1 MDRTNP
7 HVAILI
13 FVLIIIGGFGYAF
26 IAYNRAQV
34 GMNFTSPHE
43 DVEVYLDGQLVG
55 TTPVIIKKVPFG
67 FKNFLFK
74 KAGFQSKELT
84 YDYKPQTGYTSE
96 IFLSDNSLE
105 SIVLNTAAQQ
115 FATGAVFGNQLYT
128 TIGLEGEIE
137 TFNYLNQSLWAISL
151 KEMILKPILFDE
163 NLLVVGSYPG
173 ILSLIDR
180 GTGKIIWQ
188 KNLESNVTPLAIYN
202 EVIWVSTSGG
212 KLYSIS
218 FKGEVLTKDIFQ
230 EKILE
235 KSFSLINGVPAF
247 VTVNGDFCQKN
258 NGEWQITKLAS
269 KGFVREGIITPDQ
282 IYLTTSHGH
291 LYAFQHTGE
300 IVFLV
305 ENSYAVPSRLALNK
319 NLVVST
325 QNQIFLLNPLSG
337 QVLFQRHL
345 PEEINGLF
353 FTEDRLLVAGKNG
366 FLYFFDLD
374 GEFITTKDLKSEIF
388 DVKVILEN
396 DLLSKRTSFLVTTR
410 DSVRIINL
418 PGD

>member
-7 HVAILI
+7 HIAILI

-74 KAGFQSKELT
+74 KAGFQSKELM

-105 SIVLNTAAQQ
+105 SIALNTAAQQ
-115 FATGAVFGNQLYT
+115 FATGAVFENQLYT
-128 TIGLEGEIE
+128 TIGLEGEVE
-137 TFNYLNQSLWAISL
+137 TFYGSNQRLWTQTL
-151 KEMILKPILFDE
+151 KEMVLKPILFDE
-163 NLLVVGSYPG
+163 NLLVVGSYSG
-173 ILSLIDR
+173 TLSLIDR
-180 GTGKIIWQ
+180 GTGQLIWQ
-188 KNLESNVTPLAIYN
+188 KNLESNATPLTIKNKAL
-202 EVIWVSTSGG
+202 WVLTSGEN
-212 KLYSIS
+212 LYSIS
-218 FKGEVLTKDIFQ
+218 LRGEFLTKDIFQ

-235 KSFSLINGVPAF
+235 KSFSLINGVPTF
-247 VTVNGDFCQKN
+247 VTVNGYFCQKN
-258 NGEWQITKLAS
+258 NDEWQMTKLAI
-269 KGFVREGIITPDQ
+269 KGFVSEGIITPDH

-300 IVFLV
+300 LVFSV
-305 ENSYAVPSRLALNK
+305 ENSYAVPTKLALKK
-319 NLVVST
+319 NVFVST
-325 QNQIFLLNPLSG
+325 KNQFFILNPLSG
-337 QVLFQRHL
+337 QVLFQRQL

-353 FTEDRLLVAGKNG
+353 FSEDRLIVAGKNG

-374 GEFITTKDLKSEIF
+374 GEFITTKDLESEIF
-388 DVKVILEN
+388 DVKVISEN
-396 DLLSKRTSFLVTTR
+396 NLLSKRTSFLVTTR
-410 DSVRIINL
+410 DRVRIISL